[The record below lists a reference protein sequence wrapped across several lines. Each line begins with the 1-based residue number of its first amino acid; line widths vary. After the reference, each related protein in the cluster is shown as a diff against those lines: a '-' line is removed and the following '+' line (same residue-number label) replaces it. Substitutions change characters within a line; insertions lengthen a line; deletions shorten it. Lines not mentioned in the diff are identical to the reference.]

1 MQQEIATMNRII
13 KSSALGMILGTALAT
28 GASALPAHRLAAPD
42 ATIQARMVC
51 NDDGRCWRRVNP
63 VESMERNMRRSLEG
77 RSVYRNRDWD
87 RGRRGDWDYR
97 RRSWDD
103 RGRDLR

>member
-1 MQQEIATMNRII
+1 
-13 KSSALGMILGTALAT
+13 
-28 GASALPAHRLAAPD
+28 
-42 ATIQARMVC
+42 
-51 NDDGRCWRRVNP
+51 
-63 VESMERNMRRSLEG
+63 MRRSLEG